1 MKHLFLIRHA
11 KSSWAD
17 ESLADRDR
25 PLNNRGE
32 QQLQPLGKALQRLEV
47 FQSSDVFAS
56 DATRARQT
64 ARGILPA
71 DLPADRF
78 HIDPGLYTFDFKR
91 LLEWLKKLDDSIE
104 RVVVIGH
111 NPALQELADWLAKHA
126 PMALPTASF
135 LHIRLPGKHW
145 RKLDKNSGTL
155 EHFLIPRNYSYR
167 EFERKHRN
175 PIKRPASGAI
185 NDLPATLQLQAERLK
200 QLEPGVILGLDDEFL
215 HQYRIALRRSRAL
228 AEAIA
233 EVSGTT
239 RLRPA
244 VAQLKRHARAT
255 GRLRD
260 LHVFLADLPALCPDT
275 PELRAALET
284 WAGGKAAS
292 RQKRLAKRLGSV
304 RYRNSLHSWESE
316 IDSGKFRKLVSRLS
330 AGDIR
335 KAVLKRLR
343 SFNRGTAELLHTAP
357 DEDFHKLRKQLKR
370 IRYLMELDPGA
381 RKQDLKT
388 LRKRQDL
395 YGRFQDL
402 HIQLELLEQ
411 FRKEAPETLPEA
423 VAGIIDLIGQEKAD
437 TRRQILAMGGLG
449 LG

>member
-1 MKHLFLIRHA
+1 M
-11 KSSWAD
+11 
-17 ESLADRDR
+17 
-25 PLNNRGE
+25 
-32 QQLQPLGKALQRLEV
+32 
-47 FQSSDVFAS
+47 
-56 DATRARQT
+56 
-64 ARGILPA
+64 
-71 DLPADRF
+71 
-78 HIDPGLYTFDFKR
+78 
-91 LLEWLKKLDDSIE
+91 
-104 RVVVIGH
+104 
-111 NPALQELADWLAKHA
+111 
-126 PMALPTASF
+126 
-135 LHIRLPGKHW
+135 
-145 RKLDKNSGTL
+145 
-155 EHFLIPRNYSYR
+155 
-167 EFERKHRN
+167 
-175 PIKRPASGAI
+175 
-185 NDLPATLQLQAERLK
+185 
-200 QLEPGVILGLDDEFL
+200 ILGLDDEFL

-260 LHVFLADLPALCPDT
+260 LHVFLAELPALCPEN

-284 WAGGKAAS
+284 WAGSKAAT

>member
-17 ESLADRDR
+17 EGLADRDR

-71 DLPADRF
+71 DFPSDRF

-155 EHFLIPRNYSYR
+155 EHFLTPRNYSYR

-175 PIKRPASGAI
+175 PIKRPAPGAI
-185 NDLPATLQLQAERLK
+185 TDLPATLQLQAERLK

-275 PELRAALET
+275 PEL
-284 WAGGKAAS
+284 
-292 RQKRLAKRLGSV
+292 AKRLGSV

-316 IDSGKFRKLVSRLS
+316 IDSGKFRKLVSGLS
-330 AGDIR
+330 GGDIR
-335 KAVLKRLR
+335 KAILKRLR

-381 RKQDLKT
+381 RKQDLK
-388 LRKRQDL
+388 
-395 YGRFQDL
+395 FQDL

-411 FRKEAPETLPEA
+411 FRKDAPETLPEA